1 MRTSTHMSTEDRVSA
16 LSRTQKNTVRKVEKA
31 RATEINSTTD
41 TKMVVLEAIE
51 EGVPVAVLA
60 DILKVSVQRI
70 YQIRDE
76 ARRLQVE

>member
-1 MRTSTHMSTEDRVSA
+1 MRTSTHMSIEDRVSA

-76 ARRLQVE
+76 ARSLKP

>member
-16 LSRTQKNTVRKVEKA
+16 LSRTQKSTVRKVEKA

-76 ARRLQVE
+76 ARRLQSE